1 MEEKMYCPEC
11 GHEFVQG
18 ESNYNYETANTDYV
32 CPECGWEGN
41 HNEVI
46 DGDEMEVDEIGELD

>member
-32 CPECGWEGN
+32 CPECGWEGTN
-41 HNEVI
+41 NEVI
-46 DGDEMEVDEIGELD
+46 DGDEMEVDEIG